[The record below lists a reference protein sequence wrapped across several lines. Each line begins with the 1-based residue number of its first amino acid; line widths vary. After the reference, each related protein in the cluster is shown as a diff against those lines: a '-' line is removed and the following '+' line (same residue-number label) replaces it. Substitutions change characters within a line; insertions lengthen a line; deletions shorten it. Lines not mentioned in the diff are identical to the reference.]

1 MGGGRGTGDAER
13 RMLGKAQGHSG
24 LAELPQFS
32 VDTLWAAPGVPCSSP
47 YKDRFR
53 AWLPEIDHS
62 LE

>member
-1 MGGGRGTGDAER
+1 
-13 RMLGKAQGHSG
+13 MLGKAQGHSG
-24 LAELPQFS
+24 LAELPQSS